1 MNKWNKLKEYLE
13 EKKEEYNKGILL
25 STREAVIGEGIY
37 KEILEE
43 MGNIEINIKSDLK
56 ESAEIIMDFLDS
68 TETGCSFWVDFDGK
82 SHTCDLGYV
91 FEFLEDLK
99 GYLED
104 RIKE

>member
-43 MGNIEINIKSDLK
+43 IDKIEGNIEYDLK
-56 ESAEIIMDFLDS
+56 KSADIILNFLNSIEI
-68 TETGCSFWVDFDGK
+68 GCSFWVDFDGK
-82 SHTCDLGYV
+82 SHTCDIGYV